1 MPKGEQ
7 TRQRIVERAA
17 PIFNTLGYSGAS
29 LAALID
35 ATGLEKGGIY
45 NHFASKEALALAAFD
60 YAVQEIGRRYL
71 EAVRARR
78 TAAGK
83 LVALVEV
90 FAEQLDAPW
99 LPGGCPVGNTA
110 IESDDTSP
118 TLRERARAAMTSWHR
133 LIGSTV
139 KQGVR
144 SGELVAY
151 ADPYAVATI
160 VTATLE
166 GALMLSRLYDDRVYM
181 ERAVAHLTA
190 YIRTLQATTG
200 VGLA

>member
-1 MPKGEQ
+1 MAKGAQ

-60 YAVQEIGRRYL
+60 YAVEEIGRRYL
-71 EAVRARR
+71 EAARSRR

-83 LVALVEV
+83 LLALVEV
-90 FAEQLDAPW
+90 FTEQLDAPW

-110 IESDDTSP
+110 IEADDTSP
-118 TLRERARAAMTSWHR
+118 ALRERARAAMTNWHR

-139 KQGVR
+139 KHGVR
-144 SGELVAY
+144 SGELAPH

-160 VTATLE
+160 LTATLE
-166 GALMLSRLYDDRVYM
+166 GALMLSRLYDDRAYM
-181 ERAVAHLTA
+181 ERAVAHLSA
-190 YIRTLQATTG
+190 YIRTLQG
-200 VGLA
+200 RPGDGLA